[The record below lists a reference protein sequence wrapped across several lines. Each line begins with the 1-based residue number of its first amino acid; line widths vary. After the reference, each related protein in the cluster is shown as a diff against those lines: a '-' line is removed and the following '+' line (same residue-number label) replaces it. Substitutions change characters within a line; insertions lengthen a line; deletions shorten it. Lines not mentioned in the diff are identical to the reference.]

1 MKKQDTKEIEQFKK
15 EAIEWKNKYL
25 RALADYQNLERRT
38 IQEKQELIKN
48 ASSQIIAQL
57 LEALDILE
65 KAEAHLKD
73 QGLTI
78 GVQGLQNVIKRAG
91 VEKIE
96 TLGKKFNPLE
106 MECTEIVRCDKD
118 DEVVEET
125 RAGFKING
133 KVLRVAQVKVGKKM
147 EEPVQKEEGQISNKS
162 NIK

>member
-1 MKKQDTKEIEQFKK
+1 MKKQDTKEIEQFKR

-106 MECTEIVRCDKD
+106 MECTEIVVCDKD
-118 DEVVEET
+118 DEIVEET